1 MKQTTLVVL
10 EKYHIK
16 NYQKKQV
23 TQRGID
29 FSKTST
35 NIKTLL
41 KSKIDLKATPN
52 ANQQH
57 VDDLVAFMKTLTD
70 PCIKSRECLSPWIP
84 SVKSNDPDGNML
96 HGLLKRG
103 QRL

>member
-1 MKQTTLVVL
+1 MLNPTKAA
-10 EKYHIK
+10 K

-41 KSKIDLKATPN
+41 KSKIDLKATAN

-84 SVKSNDPDGNML
+84 SPKSNDPDGNML
-96 HGLLKRG
+96 HGLFKRG